1 MSVSARNQK
10 IIDALM
16 ADFSDKDGKIVITPE
31 ALAEKL
37 GPKPKKTK
45 IKAESDAPKRPKS
58 AFMLWSTV
66 RRNDVRTAMILASN
80 DSSTKLRASD
90 VSKHLGV
97 MWKELDDESKAPY
110 IAESKA
116 DKERYATEMKT
127 YRLEKGIEAPV
138 KNSKFDP
145 TTKEETP
152 DGWSG
157 PFEGYLEKTPIDPET
172 NKKITKGFHN
182 FEEAVAEAVR
192 LGAGGITKTRVGYR
206 IRMST
211 CVSFNEASRSKGEI
225 SWTINK

>member
-1 MSVSARNQK
+1 MAVSARTQK
-10 IIDALM
+10 ILDALM
-16 ADFSDKDGKIVITPE
+16 ADFTNKDGQIVITPE
-31 ALAEKL
+31 VLAEKL

-45 IKAESDAPKRPKS
+45 IESDAPKRPKS
-58 AFMLWSTV
+58 AYMFWSSA
-66 RRNDVRTAMILASN
+66 RRSDVRTAMILTSN
-80 DSSTKLRASD
+80 DPSVKFPASE

-116 DKERYATEMKT
+116 DQERYATEMKT
-127 YRLEKGIEAPV
+127 YRSEKGIDAPV
-138 KNSKFDP
+138 KHVKFDS
-145 TTKEETP
+145 TTKEDTP
-152 DGWSG
+152 NGWAG
-157 PFEGYLEKTPIDPET
+157 PFDGYLEKAPVDPET

-206 IRMST
+206 VRMST
-211 CVSFNEASRSKGEI
+211 CVSFNDASRAKGEI